1 MEEWKKPIIIGILL
15 AVLATAFAIATKR
28 ISIWTILIYVLA
40 VGDIAI
46 GLYRKKGEIW
56 EN

>member
-46 GLYRKKGEIW
+46 GLYRKKREI
-56 EN
+56 